1 MMEGDKLAR
10 GARSAT
16 FSVAPGLKFNE
27 GEMHDDLKKLSPEL
41 FMVKYMITQIEYDML
56 KSGDEERVNTF
67 AQDMKS
73 RLDSVNRALA
83 ADELQDLSLRRDCF
97 LTPFVPIGLMGRVI
111 ADRDV
116 PAKKRSTIALPKSMR
131 TEKTLLPTTGH
142 IIKAV
147 VFEGDRDVSATFLG
161 LRILFGQMSGSAI
174 CFKGYPT
181 WTQLELAEIMCIVH
195 KEDEEVVE
203 ESLEPMV

>member
-1 MMEGDKLAR
+1 MEGDKLAR

-16 FSVAPGLKFNE
+16 FAVAPGLKFNE
-27 GEMHDDLKKLSPEL
+27 GEMHDDLKKLNPEL

-83 ADELQDLSLRRDCF
+83 ADEKQEASLRRDCF
-97 LTPFVPIGLMGRVI
+97 LTPFVQAGLSGRVI
-111 ADRDV
+111 VDRDV
-116 PAKKRSTIALPKSMR
+116 PVKKRSSIALPKSMR
-131 TEKTLLPTTGH
+131 TERTLLPTTGH

-147 VFEGDRDVSATFLG
+147 VIDSEGKDHSDEFIG

-181 WTQLELAEIMCIVH
+181 WTQLELAEIMCIVN

-203 ESLEPMV
+203 ETLEPMV